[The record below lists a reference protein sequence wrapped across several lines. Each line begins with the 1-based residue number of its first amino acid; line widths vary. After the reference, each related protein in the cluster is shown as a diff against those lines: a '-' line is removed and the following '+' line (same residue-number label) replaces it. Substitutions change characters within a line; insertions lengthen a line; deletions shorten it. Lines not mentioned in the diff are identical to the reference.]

1 MKMKK
6 LLKSLCNVFRR
17 SKRAMIINVLGLS
30 VAFAAFL
37 IIMMQVYFDRSFD
50 TCHKDAE
57 QIYRVELGLQGN
69 KFAIVSRPI
78 VEFISQSPQIEASA
92 LVSNIISTPYKV
104 DINSIESRFNER
116 TQRVT
121 ASFTDV
127 FHFDMLE
134 GTDKALSL
142 PNQVLIP
149 ESLAKKIFGDEPAVG
164 KQLQEESK
172 PVLIGGVYKDFPKNS
187 SIENVIYAAIPE
199 KETGGWGDFNYN
211 AYVKT
216 ISSGNIAEEQA
227 RLESELAKTIKENE
241 PDMPATSLF
250 LTPLRDLHNITDVMY
265 DNTPKSDRQTATI
278 LLTIAFAIIIV
289 AGINFMNM
297 SMALVPKRM
306 KSINMHKVLGGTN
319 ASIRINYILE
329 SALIGIFSFLIGLVF
344 VFLVSKTSIVS
355 LVDADISLWMHPGL
369 TMITLLIAI
378 LIGALSGL
386 YPSFYITSFQ
396 PALVLKGA
404 FGMTIKAKNLRRVL
418 IGVQFITAFVL
429 IMSSWFMYLQNSYM
443 RHADVGYDRD
453 QIILSRVNLRI
464 LNSKNAFTN
473 QLKSFAEI
481 ADVTYAANAL
491 STADNYNSWST
502 QYNGEKIMFQW
513 IPVDP
518 SFIEVMNIQ
527 VSEGRGFR
535 EDDKKTGKYIFNEKA
550 KKEFGLT
557 LNALIDSTE
566 IIGFIPDIQYT
577 TFRTAS
583 VPMAFYVA
591 SGQKDYSNYAYIKVK
606 AGSDMKAAMKH
617 VKSVVKEYE
626 SEIPLQ
632 VRFYDEIFN
641 QVYEKEQN
649 LTLLISLFSLIAIII
664 SITGVLGLVFFEN
677 EYRQKEIGIRKVLG
691 SSEMEVLALFNKS
704 YLTISAVC
712 FVIAC
717 VIAHYFI
724 SNWLESFS
732 LQTPLHW
739 WVFLASGLFVFII
752 TIITVSWQSWK
763 TATSNPLEAM
773 RN

>member
-1 MKMKK
+1 
-6 LLKSLCNVFRR
+6 
-17 SKRAMIINVLGLS
+17 
-30 VAFAAFL
+30 
-37 IIMMQVYFDRSFD
+37 
-50 TCHKDAE
+50 
-57 QIYRVELGLQGN
+57 
-69 KFAIVSRPI
+69 
-78 VEFISQSPQIEASA
+78 
-92 LVSNIISTPYKV
+92 
-104 DINSIESRFNER
+104 
-116 TQRVT
+116 
-121 ASFTDV
+121 
-127 FHFDMLE
+127 
-134 GTDKALSL
+134 
-142 PNQVLIP
+142 
-149 ESLAKKIFGDEPAVG
+149 
-164 KQLQEESK
+164 
-172 PVLIGGVYKDFPKNS
+172 
-187 SIENVIYAAIPE
+187 
-199 KETGGWGDFNYN
+199 
-211 AYVKT
+211 
-216 ISSGNIAEEQA
+216 
-227 RLESELAKTIKENE
+227 
-241 PDMPATSLF
+241 
-250 LTPLRDLHNITDVMY
+250 MY

-319 ASIRINYILE
+319 VSIRINYILE

-344 VFLVSKTSIVS
+344 VFLVSKTSITS

-378 LIGALSGL
+378 VIGALSGL

-583 VPMAFYVA
+583 VPMAFYVV

-626 SEIPLQ
+626 NEIPLQ

-724 SNWLESFS
+724 NNWLENFS

-739 WVFLASGLFVFII
+739 WVFLTSGLFVFII

-773 RN
+773 KG

>member
-1 MKMKK
+1 
-6 LLKSLCNVFRR
+6 
-17 SKRAMIINVLGLS
+17 
-30 VAFAAFL
+30 
-37 IIMMQVYFDRSFD
+37 
-50 TCHKDAE
+50 
-57 QIYRVELGLQGN
+57 
-69 KFAIVSRPI
+69 
-78 VEFISQSPQIEASA
+78 
-92 LVSNIISTPYKV
+92 
-104 DINSIESRFNER
+104 
-116 TQRVT
+116 
-121 ASFTDV
+121 
-127 FHFDMLE
+127 
-134 GTDKALSL
+134 
-142 PNQVLIP
+142 
-149 ESLAKKIFGDEPAVG
+149 
-164 KQLQEESK
+164 
-172 PVLIGGVYKDFPKNS
+172 
-187 SIENVIYAAIPE
+187 
-199 KETGGWGDFNYN
+199 
-211 AYVKT
+211 
-216 ISSGNIAEEQA
+216 
-227 RLESELAKTIKENE
+227 
-241 PDMPATSLF
+241 
-250 LTPLRDLHNITDVMY
+250 
-265 DNTPKSDRQTATI
+265 
-278 LLTIAFAIIIV
+278 
-289 AGINFMNM
+289 
-297 SMALVPKRM
+297 
-306 KSINMHKVLGGTN
+306 
-319 ASIRINYILE
+319 
-329 SALIGIFSFLIGLVF
+329 
-344 VFLVSKTSIVS
+344 
-355 LVDADISLWMHPGL
+355 
-369 TMITLLIAI
+369 
-378 LIGALSGL
+378 
-386 YPSFYITSFQ
+386 
-396 PALVLKGA
+396 
-404 FGMTIKAKNLRRVL
+404 MTIKAKNLRRVL

-518 SFIEVMNIQ
+518 SFIEVMNIH

-617 VKSVVKEYE
+617 VKSVV
-626 SEIPLQ
+626 
-632 VRFYDEIFN
+632 
-641 QVYEKEQN
+641 
-649 LTLLISLFSLIAIII
+649 
-664 SITGVLGLVFFEN
+664 
-677 EYRQKEIGIRKVLG
+677 
-691 SSEMEVLALFNKS
+691 
-704 YLTISAVC
+704 
-712 FVIAC
+712 
-717 VIAHYFI
+717 VIAHHFI
-724 SNWLESFS
+724 SNWLENFS